1 MTQTINPSGGSKMAA
16 GTTSGFAVTGVQ
28 LTRKYLLSL
37 IYLLTIFIVRRD
49 LCLAARQV
57 NDTRQNTCKA
67 RKGERED
74 ERKKGPA
81 PLLKHSIFPTLH
93 S

>member
-1 MTQTINPSGGSKMAA
+1 MAA

-28 LTRKYLLSL
+28 LTRKYLLSV

-57 NDTRQNTCKA
+57 KDTSQNTCKA

-81 PLLKHSIFPTLH
+81 PPS
-93 S
+93 